1 MTDFTVRSLSIG
13 VLVKLTAPAVAAA
26 RTSTKVFFEP
36 LSAYLTGN
44 GEAALRA
51 LVKKTGRNPIRT
63 VSIGF
68 VQPTATTDND
78 SSLSL
83 LRAKNVAAFM
93 RSIGVKGVFVARG
106 NGAASEAGA
115 AARRVNVSIAYRA

>member
-1 MTDFTVRSLSIG
+1 M
-13 VLVKLTAPAVAAA
+13 
-26 RTSTKVFFEP
+26 FFEP
-36 LSAYLTGN
+36 LSADLTVD

-51 LVKKTGRNPIRT
+51 LVEKTGKNPIRT

-68 VQPTATTDND
+68 VQPTTTTDND

-93 RSIGVKGVFVARG
+93 RSMGVKGVFVARG
-106 NGAASEAGA
+106 NGAANEAGA